1 MQMAATAPTFASTYA
16 QFLDDLKGTFPEYA
30 AALTLAASLPDS
42 MTRFVDVW
50 RVHTASVAASD
61 ASIFDASGVELVPG
75 FIMTT
80 ALWTELSEN
89 THAVIWKYLRTLL
102 LLAASTGAEPLWDI
116 SGFQT
121 SMEEMMRGLRA
132 SAEGGEGAEGGV
144 GVAFAAMFAELE
156 KMAAGFGLKTDLSGA
171 SPGIAGA
178 AAAGFKVPE
187 RLFKG
192 HIARIVEEL
201 VKEFKPEDF
210 GITEEMMSAKDPKA
224 IFTNLQEIFTK
235 KPEMLMAAGQKIA
248 KKLQAK
254 FASGAIKREEI
265 ITEVEE
271 LMKEFS
277 DNEQFS
283 ELFGSLGDMLKS
295 SDRATGNEHS
305 SRLRETRERMRK
317 KAAEKEARR
326 AAAGAAGATPINT
339 VVTSEAA
346 ARAAAAEAALLM
358 EDEEAR
364 RTGTGAKKQAK
375 KR

>member
-1 MQMAATAPTFASTYA
+1 MASTSASVTPTFSSTYA
-16 QFLDDLKGTFPEYA
+16 QFLDDLKGTFPEFT
-30 AALTLAASLPDS
+30 AALTLAASLPDVEA
-42 MTRFVDVW
+42 RFIEVW
-50 RVHTASVAASD
+50 RGRTTAVAGKD
-61 ASIFDASGVELVPG
+61 GSIFDGTGVEIVPG
-75 FIMTT
+75 FVMTA
-80 ALWTELSEN
+80 ALWAEISEN
-89 THAVIWKYLRTLL
+89 TRNAIWKYLSTLL
-102 LLAASTGAEPLWDI
+102 LLAASSGAEPLWDV

-121 SMEEMMRGLRA
+121 SMEEMMKHLKD
-132 SAEGGEGAEGGV
+132 SGESGA
-144 GVAFAAMFAELE
+144 FSSMFEQLG
-156 KMAAGFGLKTDLSGA
+156 KMAESFGLKDLSGA
-171 SPGIAGA
+171 LPG
-178 AAAGFKVPE
+178 GFKVPE

-210 GITEEMMSAKDPKA
+210 GITEEMMSAKDPRA

-235 KPEMLMAAGQKIA
+235 KPDLLMSAGQKIA

-265 ITEVEE
+265 VSEVEE

-283 ELFGSLGDMLKS
+283 ELFGSLGEMLKS

-305 SRLRETRERMRK
+305 ARLREARERLRRRT
-317 KAAEKEARR
+317 AEREARR
-326 AAAGAAGATPINT
+326 ATAATTNT

-346 ARAAAAEAALLM
+346 AAAEAMAAALLM
-358 EDEEAR
+358 EEEAAR
-364 RTGTGAKKQAK
+364 AKKGATGKPK

>member
-1 MQMAATAPTFASTYA
+1 MAATAPTFASSYT
-16 QFLDDLKGTFPEYA
+16 QFLDDLKGTFPEYT

-50 RVHTASVAASD
+50 RTHTAAVATSD
-61 ASIFDASGVELVPG
+61 ASIFDGGGLELVPG
-75 FIMTT
+75 FVMTT
-80 ALWTELSEN
+80 ALWRELSEN
-89 THAVIWKYLRTLL
+89 THNVIWKYLSTLL
-102 LLAASTGAEPLWDI
+102 LLAAAQGAEPLWDI

-121 SMEEMMRGLRA
+121 SMEEMMRGLKET
-132 SAEGGEGAEGGV
+132 SGEEGAEGSG
-144 GVAFAAMFAELE
+144 GAFGAMFAELE
-156 KMAAGFGLKTDLSGA
+156 KMAASFGIKDLSGA
-171 SPGIAGA
+171 PAGMA
-178 AAAGFKVPE
+178 GAGFKVPE

-210 GITEEMMSAKDPKA
+210 GITEEMMAAKDPKA

-235 KPEMLMAAGQKIA
+235 KPEMLMSAGQKIA

-295 SDRATGNEHS
+295 SDRSTGNEHS
-305 SRLRETRERMRK
+305 SRLREARERLRK
-317 KAAEKEARR
+317 KTAEKEARR
-326 AAAGAAGATPINT
+326 AAAAVAPTNT
-339 VVTSEAA
+339 VVTSDDA
-346 ARAAAAEAALLM
+346 ARAAAVEAALLM
-358 EDEEAR
+358 EDEMAKR
-364 RTGTGAKKQAK
+364 GGAGTSAKKHAK

>member
-1 MQMAATAPTFASTYA
+1 
-16 QFLDDLKGTFPEYA
+16 
-30 AALTLAASLPDS
+30 
-42 MTRFVDVW
+42 
-50 RVHTASVAASD
+50 
-61 ASIFDASGVELVPG
+61 
-75 FIMTT
+75 
-80 ALWTELSEN
+80 
-89 THAVIWKYLRTLL
+89 
-102 LLAASTGAEPLWDI
+102 
-116 SGFQT
+116 
-121 SMEEMMRGLRA
+121 MMRGLKEA
-132 SAEGGEGAEGGV
+132 GEGGEGSV
-144 GVAFAAMFAELE
+144 FSSMFAELE
-156 KMAAGFGLKTDLSGA
+156 KMAAGFGIKDLSG
-171 SPGIAGA
+171 

-283 ELFGSLGDMLKS
+283 ELFGSLGEMLKS
-295 SDRATGNEHS
+295 SDRSTGNEHS
-305 SRLRETRERMRK
+305 ARLREARERLRK
-317 KAAEKEARR
+317 KAAAKEARR
-326 AAAGAAGATPINT
+326 AAAGPETTNI
-339 VVTSEAA
+339 VVNSEAE
-346 ARAAAAEAALLM
+346 ARAAAAVAALLL
-358 EDEEAR
+358 EEEAAKKSAV
-364 RTGTGAKKQAK
+364 GGGAKP
-375 KR
+375 KRK

>member
-1 MQMAATAPTFASTYA
+1 MASVTATPTFSTTYV
-16 QFLDDLKGTFPEYA
+16 QFIDDLKGTFPEYV
-30 AALTLAASLPDS
+30 AALTLAASLPDAQ
-42 MTRFVDVW
+42 TRFVDVW
-50 RVHTASVAASD
+50 RVNSAAVAGKD
-61 ASIFDASGVELVPG
+61 ASIFEGSGVELVPG
-75 FIMTT
+75 FVMTK
-80 ALWTELSEN
+80 ALWGELSSG
-89 THAVIWKYLRTLL
+89 THAAIWKYLSTLL
-102 LLAASTGAEPLWDI
+102 LLAASQGAEPLWDI

-121 SMEEMMRGLRA
+121 SMEEMMRHLK
-132 SAEGGEGAEGGV
+132 EGGEGGEGGV
-144 GVAFAAMFAELE
+144 FSSMFAELE
-156 KMAAGFGLKTDLSGA
+156 KMAASFGIKDLSG
-171 SPGIAGA
+171 

-187 RLFKG
+187 KLFKG

-295 SDRATGNEHS
+295 SDRSTGNEHS
-305 SRLRETRERMRK
+305 VRLREARERLRK
-317 KAAEKEARR
+317 KTAEKEARR
-326 AAAGAAGATPINT
+326 AAAAAAAATNVVVNT
-339 VVTSEAA
+339 EAE
-346 ARAAAAEAALLM
+346 ARAAAAMTALLLEEEAAKKS
-358 EDEEAR
+358 
-364 RTGTGAKKQAK
+364 AKGKP
-375 KR
+375 KRK

>member
-1 MQMAATAPTFASTYA
+1 MAAAAPTFASTYV
-16 QFLDDLKGTFPEYA
+16 QFLDDLKGTFPEYT
-30 AALTLAASLPDS
+30 AALTLAAALPDA

-50 RVHTASVAASD
+50 RTHTAAVATSD
-61 ASIFDASGVELVPG
+61 ASIFDGSGVELVPG
-75 FIMTT
+75 FVMTSK
-80 ALWTELSEN
+80 LWNELSTN
-89 THAVIWKYLRTLL
+89 THNVIWKYLSTLL
-102 LLAASTGAEPLWDI
+102 LLAASHGAEPLWDI

-121 SMEEMMRGLRA
+121 SMEEMMRGLK
-132 SAEGGEGAEGGV
+132 EGGEGAEGS
-144 GVAFAAMFAELE
+144 AFTSMFAELE
-156 KMAAGFGLKTDLSGA
+156 KMAASFGLKDLSGA
-171 SPGIAGA
+171 AAGLG
-178 AAAGFKVPE
+178 GFKVPE

-277 DNEQFS
+277 DNPQFS

-295 SDRATGNEHS
+295 SDRSTGNEHS
-305 SRLRETRERMRK
+305 SRLREARERLRK
-317 KAAEKEARR
+317 KTAEKEARR
-326 AAAGAAGATPINT
+326 AAATAAAATNV
-339 VVTSEAA
+339 VVTSEAEE
-346 ARAAAAEAALLM
+346 RAEAAVAALLL
-358 EDEEAR
+358 EEEA
-364 RTGTGAKKQAK
+364 AAK
-375 KR
+375 KRGATGSKSKKK